1 MFFYKNKNNYEI
13 EKDEKKKTLFE
24 IFSKKLLNK
33 IRNFYKKE
41 LENEFNVLNNKHKQQ
56 LEQLGLNVDQEQLDK
71 DEELSDKLEN
81 EIIKLNDYKF
91 SSFKSIEAQ
100 LNNISNSISGP
111 NTPLFT
117 YIINKYIIQNRKM
130 PIDFSAEYQKT
141 VLLYQENLR
150 KLIEIFTKDN
160 LQNLMDKKNKL
171 KEELELLNIKL
182 EEEINLEKQKTLKM
196 PKIDQASVDIA
207 TSLTSSA
214 ASDTYK
220 AVSENLGAVTNIFGT
235 TTPTP
240 EQALDPTPT
249 PEQTPTPEKKDSS
262 NSSSSTTFNS
272 PDSSGEANA
281 SDVDVGGLFGGSI
294 ITDTMK
300 SVTDTVGLTNMS
312 SLDKVKYEIA
322 NKKIE
327 LKETE
332 DSINN
337 LKNESLTGDEDK
349 LQNFIAKMTELSDK
363 SDTSPQNIN
372 IAITK
377 LQLMYFVQNKNYL
390 NLITAYSSLSDS
402 YHKLVK
408 LEKINK
414 LPTTKKPAILVLI
427 DKLFI
432 NNLIHNNSEDEDEDI
447 EDDEKDSGLFGFYQE
462 ETDANSSRLKKK
474 NIVEPPKLTRS
485 KLFDG
490 LDYSED
496 NDLDLKK
503 NETVIVDIKSGE
515 KM

>member
-1 MFFYKNKNNYEI
+1 
-13 EKDEKKKTLFE
+13 
-24 IFSKKLLNK
+24 
-33 IRNFYKKE
+33 
-41 LENEFNVLNNKHKQQ
+41 
-56 LEQLGLNVDQEQLDK
+56 
-71 DEELSDKLEN
+71 
-81 EIIKLNDYKF
+81 
-91 SSFKSIEAQ
+91 
-100 LNNISNSISGP
+100 
-111 NTPLFT
+111 
-117 YIINKYIIQNRKM
+117 
-130 PIDFSAEYQKT
+130 
-141 VLLYQENLR
+141 
-150 KLIEIFTKDN
+150 
-160 LQNLMDKKNKL
+160 
-171 KEELELLNIKL
+171 
-182 EEEINLEKQKTLKM
+182 
-196 PKIDQASVDIA
+196 
-207 TSLTSSA
+207 
-214 ASDTYK
+214 
-220 AVSENLGAVTNIFGT
+220 
-235 TTPTP
+235 
-240 EQALDPTPT
+240 
-249 PEQTPTPEKKDSS
+249 
-262 NSSSSTTFNS
+262 
-272 PDSSGEANA
+272 
-281 SDVDVGGLFGGSI
+281 
-294 ITDTMK
+294 MK
-300 SVTDTVGLTNMS
+300 SVTDTVGLTKMS

-414 LPTTKKPAILVLI
+414 LPTTRKPAILVLI

-432 NNLIHNNSEDEDEDI
+432 NNLIHNNSDNDDDEDI
-447 EDDEKDSGLFGFYQE
+447 DDDEKDSGLFGFYQE

-474 NIVEPPKLTRS
+474 TIVEPPKLTRS